1 MATAEAGLVRRRVIV
16 ESPYKGDVRL
26 NTAYAQLACLD
37 SIMRGEAPF
46 ASHLLYTQIL
56 NDDDADERALGIGLG
71 FSWHR
76 VADLI
81 AFYIDLG
88 MSPGMKQSME
98 LAAHRS
104 IRIPIVERRIKRDD
118 LIKLLNLRP

>member
-1 MATAEAGLVRRRVIV
+1 MAEAEVGLTKRRVII
-16 ESPYKGDVRL
+16 ESPYKGDIKL

-56 NDDDADERALGIGLG
+56 DDNNADERALGIGLG
-71 FSWHR
+71 FAWHK
-76 VADLI
+76 VADLA
-81 AFYIDLG
+81 AFYVDLG
-88 MSPGMKQSME
+88 MSPGMNQSMKS
-98 LAAHRS
+98 LASSRP
-104 IRIPIVERRIKRDD
+104 RIPIVERRIKRDD